1 VIKFVSDLR
10 QAGGTLGS
18 YTNNTDDITEIV
30 LKVALYTINQANKL
44 VCKLIKYYLIHTALL
59 SGFEITT
66 SVVIGTACIGSLQYD
81 HGRDGP

>member
-18 YTNNTDDITEIV
+18 YTNKTDDITEIV

-44 VCKLIKYYLIHTALL
+44 VCKLIKYYLI
-59 SGFEITT
+59 
-66 SVVIGTACIGSLQYD
+66 
-81 HGRDGP
+81 